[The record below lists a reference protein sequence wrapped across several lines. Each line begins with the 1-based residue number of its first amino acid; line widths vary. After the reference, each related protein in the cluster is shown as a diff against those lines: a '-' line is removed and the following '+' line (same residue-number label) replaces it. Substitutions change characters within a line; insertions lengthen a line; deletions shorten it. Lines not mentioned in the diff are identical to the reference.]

1 MDKSPPRSRLSSWP
15 PRGELLWAPALRV
28 CGRPPGVK
36 GSEAPRR
43 WRGGVGGRG
52 EARRTGRGL
61 TSRGGV
67 DACTAAKA
75 LAGARLR
82 DLPGGWAGPG
92 FLAKWEL
99 VSSSCRGRVVCWGLR
114 GPRALLDLR

>member
-1 MDKSPPRSRLSSWP
+1 M
-15 PRGELLWAPALRV
+15 GTCPARV
-28 CGRPPGVK
+28 WKGSPGVK
-36 GSEAPRR
+36 GSEALSPPLAPGSRLCFPAPR
-43 WRGGVGGRG
+43 WRGGVGRGG
-52 EARRTGRGL
+52 EARRTGPSL
-61 TSRGGV
+61 ASRGRV
-67 DACTAAKA
+67 DACGAAKA

-99 VSSSCRGRVVCWGLR
+99 VSSFCRGRVVCWGLR